1 MSVTLSNSAV
11 ARRVGAVSEELA
23 ELVESLDVD
32 DPGEVHH
39 LVAGARRLLDEAST
53 RLAASLEQLDQL

>member
-11 ARRVGAVSEELA
+11 ARRVGTISEELA
-23 ELVESLDVD
+23 ELVESLDVE
-32 DPGEVHH
+32 DPAEIRH

-53 RLAASLEQLDQL
+53 RLAAGLEQLDQL